1 MYKITIKLFSMDT
14 AQEISYATRES
25 AMDAWDQFVD
35 DALYGDELTLVHPK
49 GSILSQY
56 APVYREE
63 DHV

>member
-1 MYKITIKLFSMDT
+1 MDT